1 MLQKEN
7 LMKNIFDYNMQIWV
21 AMNDRLNESVDNED
35 VNEGL
40 QDVNPMDHTAN
51 PMKAI
56 RDFYKN
62 PEKERRTE
70 AYINQ
75 AQSENK
81 YYCIGFQ
88 EQDRI
93 GKCFLKS
100 FYDVD
105 DASEYGQN
113 IINTNSELVSVE
125 VCAPNGDIIETFNR
139 TLNEGWDNENP
150 DDWDDFDLTPEEQI
164 EKAIKNREFYVISY
178 EDPSHKEWE
187 FCGSYKSRENA
198 INTADACVGAS
209 GTYAV
214 VYDCNKKMVY
224 DAISDKAGDEYEFD
238 DED

>member
-40 QDVNPMDHTAN
+40 KDVNPMDHTAN

-88 EQDRI
+88 E
-93 GKCFLKS
+93 
-100 FYDVD
+100 
-105 DASEYGQN
+105 
-113 IINTNSELVSVE
+113 
-125 VCAPNGDIIETFNR
+125 
-139 TLNEGWDNENP
+139 
-150 DDWDDFDLTPEEQI
+150 
-164 EKAIKNREFYVISY
+164 
-178 EDPSHKEWE
+178 
-187 FCGSYKSRENA
+187 
-198 INTADACVGAS
+198 
-209 GTYAV
+209 
-214 VYDCNKKMVY
+214 
-224 DAISDKAGDEYEFD
+224 
-238 DED
+238 

>member
-1 MLQKEN
+1 
-7 LMKNIFDYNMQIWV
+7 MKNIFDYNMRIWV

-40 QDVNPMDHTAN
+40 KDVNPM
-51 PMKAI
+51 
-56 RDFYKN
+56 
-62 PEKERRTE
+62 
-70 AYINQ
+70 
-75 AQSENK
+75 
-81 YYCIGFQ
+81 
-88 EQDRI
+88 
-93 GKCFLKS
+93 
-100 FYDVD
+100 
-105 DASEYGQN
+105 
-113 IINTNSELVSVE
+113 
-125 VCAPNGDIIETFNR
+125 
-139 TLNEGWDNENP
+139 NEGWDNENP

-198 INTADACVGAS
+198 INTADACVGAP